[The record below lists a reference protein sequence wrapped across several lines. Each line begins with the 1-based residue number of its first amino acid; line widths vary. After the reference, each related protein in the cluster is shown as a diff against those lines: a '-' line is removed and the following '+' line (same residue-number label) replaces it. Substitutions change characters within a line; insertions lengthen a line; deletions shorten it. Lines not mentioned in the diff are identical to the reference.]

1 MKLVLDAQQDFIKQ
15 SAANEPSFAAAKKDG
30 EFQMNF
36 QFGDFVTK
44 LKEIA
49 SSFKN
54 NVSDGPLG
62 KAVAGQFDAQD
73 TNFLSGLLEGLG
85 LDEVAAKY
93 VENRGVERQKEEY
106 VTKFMDENPAA
117 QVLTPE
123 TARAAA
129 EEEFRMK
136 REGTMP
142 QGTQTVEPM
151 GKEGVLEQ
159 AEITQNS
166 VELDKQLTADVAGL
180 KTVSEENLPLIKELQ
195 DLNEQMLIQ
204 LQIIAGNIGN
214 MGGSPLDA
222 LGGGKGSGGKGA
234 PKKGGKA
241 GIGGKILQG
250 AKGLLG
256 GIGRAAG
263 PVGTAIAVGSTGVDI
278 YQREKAVDAGTI
290 DRETAT
296 KENTKDVAGTGT
308 GLAGAA
314 GGAKLG
320 LMAGA
325 LAGPAAPV
333 VAPVL
338 GIIGGIAGFFLGDK
352 IGRAA
357 TEAVQNAGE
366 QGDLGS
372 TMDGFTDPMGGVY
385 SMPADSGVPV
395 QSKSNQLDKQSG
407 GGGVDIQ
414 QTTQNNV
421 NAPTTVVNNNIKQN
435 KSPSNDEPTFGRYT
449 QQRMYP

>member
-30 EFQMNF
+30 EFQLNF

-62 KAVAGQFDAQD
+62 KAVADQFDAQD
-73 TNFLSGLLEGLG
+73 TNFLSGFLEGLG

-93 VENRGVERQKEEY
+93 VDNRGVERQKEEY

-151 GKEGVLEQ
+151 DKEGVLEQ
-159 AEITQNS
+159 AEIAQNS
-166 VELDKQLTADVAGL
+166 VELDKQLTSDVAEL
-180 KTVSEENLPLIKELQ
+180 KTVSEENLPLLKELQ

-204 LQIIAGNIGN
+204 LQIIASNI
-214 MGGSPLDA
+214 
-222 LGGGKGSGGKGA
+222 GSGGMFGIPGVDGKKPKPGKG
-234 PKKGGKA
+234 PKGKPGAA
-241 GIGGKILQG
+241 GKVLQG
-250 AKGLLG
+250 AKGVLG
-256 GIGRAAG
+256 GL
-263 PVGTAIAVGSTGVDI
+263 GTAGSKLLTPLTVGMAGYNIYENEQAVN
-278 YQREKAVDAGTI
+278 AGTMT
-290 DRETAT
+290 REDAT
-296 KENTKDVAGTGT
+296 KENTKEVVGTGS
-308 GLAGAA
+308 GLAAA
-314 GGAKLG
+314 ALVGAK
-320 LMAGA
+320 ATA
-325 LAGPAAPV
+325 LAAPLGPAAPV
-333 VAPVL
+333 VGL
-338 GIIGGIAGFFLGDK
+338 LAGAAAFFLGDK
-352 IGRAA
+352 LGRTV
-357 TEAVQNAGE
+357 TESIQNSEPSA
-366 QGDLGS
+366 DLVGS
-372 TMDGFTDPMGGVY
+372 MDSEMDSLGVL
-385 SMPADSGVPV
+385 SMPIESSVPV
-395 QSKSNQLDKQSG
+395 QSKSNQLEKQAGSG
-407 GGGVDIQ
+407 GLEIQ

-421 NAPTTVVNNNIKQN
+421 NAPTTVINNNMKQN
-435 KSPSNDEPTFGRYT
+435 KSPRNEDRTSDRYT

>member
-30 EFQMNF
+30 EFQLNF

-62 KAVAGQFDAQD
+62 KAVADQFDAQD
-73 TNFLSGLLEGLG
+73 TNFLSGFLEGLG

-93 VENRGVERQKEEY
+93 VDNRGVERQKEEY

-151 GKEGVLEQ
+151 DKEGVLEQ
-159 AEITQNS
+159 AEIAQNS
-166 VELDKQLTADVAGL
+166 VELDKQLTSDVAEL
-180 KTVSEENLPLIKELQ
+180 KTVSEENLPLLKELQ

-204 LQIIAGNIGN
+204 LQIIASNI
-214 MGGSPLDA
+214 
-222 LGGGKGSGGKGA
+222 GSGGMLGIPGVDGKKPKPGKG
-234 PKKGGKA
+234 PKGKPGAA
-241 GIGGKILQG
+241 GKVLQG
-250 AKGLLG
+250 AKGVLG
-256 GIGRAAG
+256 GL
-263 PVGTAIAVGSTGVDI
+263 GTAGSKLLTPLTVGMAGYNIYENEQAVN
-278 YQREKAVDAGTI
+278 AGTMT
-290 DRETAT
+290 REDAT
-296 KENTKDVAGTGT
+296 KENTKEVVGTGS
-308 GLAGAA
+308 GLAAA
-314 GGAKLG
+314 ALVGAK
-320 LMAGA
+320 ATA
-325 LAGPAAPV
+325 LAAPLGPAAPV
-333 VAPVL
+333 VGL
-338 GIIGGIAGFFLGDK
+338 LAGAAAFFLGDK
-352 IGRAA
+352 LGRTV
-357 TEAVQNAGE
+357 TESIQNSEPSA
-366 QGDLGS
+366 DLVGS
-372 TMDGFTDPMGGVY
+372 MDSEMDSLGVL
-385 SMPADSGVPV
+385 SMPIESSVPV
-395 QSKSNQLDKQSG
+395 QSKSNQLEKQTGAG
-407 GGGVDIQ
+407 GLEIQ
-414 QTTQNNV
+414 NSTQNNV
-421 NAPTTVVNNNIKQN
+421 NAPTTVVNNNIKQS